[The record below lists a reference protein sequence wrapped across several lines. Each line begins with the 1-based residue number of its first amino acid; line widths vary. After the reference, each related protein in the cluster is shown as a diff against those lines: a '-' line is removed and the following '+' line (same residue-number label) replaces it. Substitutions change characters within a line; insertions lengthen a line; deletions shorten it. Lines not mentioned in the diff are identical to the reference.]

1 MNAGM
6 LLRLN
11 NGPRFRLVHLRN
23 EETRQDATMLRS
35 GLDEG
40 LRGTRGS
47 IE

>member
-11 NGPRFRLVHLRN
+11 NGRRFGLVHLHN
-23 EETRQDATMLRS
+23 EARQDATMLRS
-35 GLDEG
+35 GLDDG
-40 LRGTRGS
+40 LRGTRGG